1 MTDLYPKEKRI
12 QNYLFN
18 IFKTISLKYG
28 YEEIEPPILESADI
42 YKKSGQEIPQQMYT
56 FKDKSSRLLALRPET
71 TPSIARMIQNK
82 SLQLPIKWFSISRC
96 FRYEREQTGRAR
108 EFDQFNLDIIGSS
121 SMQADAETIKTLIEI
136 LKALKLTKKDF
147 FIRISNRKLI
157 EDLLK
162 SINIKNIKEVSRII
176 DKKDKLSEKDFKLAL
191 KDLKLSNQQILQLQ
205 KILKISSLNKI
216 KIQSQGL
223 QELKELFSYLK
234 SYKIQDYCRL
244 DLSIMRGFDYY
255 TSTVFEAFDSK
266 KQFRAIAG
274 GGRYDNLASF
284 PGVGYGLGDKI
295 LTLVLESK
303 NKLPS
308 LKKQIDYYIAP
319 VSKSIIPKAIQ
330 IAEKLR
336 KNYTV
341 EIDLLNR
348 NLTKQIRYASSI
360 TQNLII
366 VGEKDLKNKKITLR
380 NLKTGKEKKILI
392 SKL

>member
-1 MTDLYPKEKRI
+1 MTDLYPEEKRI

>member
-1 MTDLYPKEKRI
+1 MTDLYPEEKRI

-191 KDLKLSNQQILQLQ
+191 KDLRLSNQQILQLQ

>member
-1 MTDLYPKEKRI
+1 MTDLYPEEKRI

-223 QELKELFSYLK
+223 QELKEVFAYLK
-234 SYKIQDYCRL
+234 SYKIQDYCKL

>member
-1 MTDLYPKEKRI
+1 MTDLYPEEKRI

-348 NLTKQIRYASSI
+348 NLTKQIKYASSI

>member
-1 MTDLYPKEKRI
+1 MTDLYPEEKRI

-348 NLTKQIRYASSI
+348 NLTKQIKYASLI
-360 TQNLII
+360 TPNLII